1 MDALDTE
8 AKIAQN
14 FKVNKKAFGQVNIK
28 KIFIDYGPLF
38 CILIGFLLTSLSVG
52 PYNNGDTIKEYDAVS
67 GILHKGLPIIAG
79 GYVMDEP
86 PVGFYIQAFFFK
98 FFGASFDNG
107 LLVILLFGIGC
118 IALVYA
124 IGTAAY
130 NKTTGFFASL
140 LFAFTPWHLILSR
153 SFLIDVP
160 CLFFSLL
167 SLFVGLLAFRRQSIR
182 LLITSGIVFAVAFS
196 TKLYAVFILIPLLA
210 LFLKSKT
217 HTFKE
222 ALTWVVAFS
231 IPVVVST
238 LLWYQTITDVG
249 LSAIYSHTDLTSLN
263 PAVAAPT
270 PFFATNFL
278 INYGIGWLF
287 LDAFALSF
295 LVSLWQRRR
304 FRKYFTI
311 DVIFIATIFCILLV
325 NTLLGAVLD
334 LKAPF
339 LNAIKYDY
347 QALPFFSLIAA
358 ALISKSLSLY
368 NMSKTK
374 EKVAKVSIAAVSLLG
389 IALVASALFYNMSY
403 IHLFSTW
410 DYLIFRVAP
419 NVNEGY
425 SLFNPNPIAVT
436 SLAMG
441 LQFLGFTFATLGILL
456 ISKDKLKLTLKR
468 IRAAI

>member
-1 MDALDTE
+1 
-8 AKIAQN
+8 
-14 FKVNKKAFGQVNIK
+14 
-28 KIFIDYGPLF
+28 
-38 CILIGFLLTSLSVG
+38 LI
-52 PYNNGDTIKEYDAVS
+52 I
-67 GILHKGLPIIAG
+67 
-79 GYVMDEP
+79 
-86 PVGFYIQAFFFK
+86 
-98 FFGASFDNG
+98 
-107 LLVILLFGIGC
+107 
-118 IALVYA
+118 
-124 IGTAAY
+124 
-130 NKTTGFFASL
+130 
-140 LFAFTPWHLILSR
+140 
-153 SFLIDVP
+153 
-160 CLFFSLL
+160 
-167 SLFVGLLAFRRQSIR
+167 
-182 LLITSGIVFAVAFS
+182 SGIVFAVAFS

-238 LLWYQTITDVG
+238 LLWYQTITGVG
-249 LSAIYSHTDLTSLN
+249 LSAIYAHTDLTSLN
-263 PAVAAPT
+263 PAVVPPT

-278 INYGIGWLF
+278 ISYGLGWLF
-287 LDAFALSF
+287 LDAVALSF

-304 FRKYFTI
+304 FRKYLTI
-311 DVIFIATIFCILLV
+311 DVIFLATIFSILLV

-347 QALPFFSLIAA
+347 QALPFFSLLAA
-358 ALISKSLSLY
+358 SLISKSLSLY

-374 EKVAKVSIAAVSLLG
+374 EKVAKVSLAAMALLC

-425 SLFNPNPIAVT
+425 SLFNPNPIGVN

-441 LQFLGFTFATLGILL
+441 LQFLGFTLATLGILWV
-456 ISKDKLKLTLKR
+456 SKDKLKLTLKR